1 MVQTLTKFA
10 KFLRPI
16 GKGTDEIFALK
27 LSPQTDTVAE
37 VRVKSNA
44 IHIENIA
51 VKPLARM
58 LNLDNLP
65 RQREMAADTLR
76 EMRNQDLFAAVDE
89 GIILLGRI
97 DILKQINP
105 PIFSAGDAIR

>member
-1 MVQTLTKFA
+1 MVKTLTKFA

-16 GKGTDEIFALK
+16 GKGTDEIIAVK
-27 LSPQTDTVAE
+27 LSPHTNTVAE

-51 VKPLARM
+51 AKPMART

-65 RQREMAADTLR
+65 RQREMVADTLR
-76 EMRNQDLFAAVDE
+76 EMRNQNLFGAVDV
-89 GIILLGRI
+89 GVILLGRI

>member
-1 MVQTLTKFA
+1 MVKTLTKFA

-16 GKGTDEIFALK
+16 GKGTDDIIAVK
-27 LSPQTDTVAE
+27 LSPHTDTVSE

-51 VKPLARM
+51 AKPLART
-58 LNLDNLP
+58 LNLDNLS
-65 RQREMAADTLR
+65 RQREMVADTLR
-76 EMRNQDLFAAVDE
+76 EMRNQGLFAAVDE
-89 GIILLGRI
+89 GIILLDRI

-105 PIFSAGDAIR
+105 PIFSTGDAIR